1 MDLLTKS
8 LLEDL
13 LETPITVALYGG
25 GFKPP
30 TKGHFNVV
38 EKTLEELPDIDQLIL
53 YVGGGE
59 RDGKEMVLHKKNPL
73 KFGTFI
79 KIIFHQK

>member
-13 LETPITVALYGG
+13 LENPTIVALYGG

-38 EKTLEELPDIDQLIL
+38 EKTLEELPDIDQLK
-53 YVGGGE
+53 Y
-59 RDGKEMVLHKKNPL
+59 
-73 KFGTFI
+73 GTFI
-79 KIIFHQK
+79 KIIFRQK